1 MENNAITI
9 NLGNELKRSIE
20 NAKSID
26 IIVSFLMESGVKL
39 ILNDLEKAIE
49 KGVKIR
55 ILTGNYLNIT
65 QPQALYLLFDK
76 NIDLRFYDNHNHSFQ
91 FQRYQ
96 YYPHHDN
103 F

>member
-1 MENNAITI
+1 MKNNALTV
-9 NLGNELKRSIE
+9 NLYTELKKSIE
-20 NAKSID
+20 NAESID

-65 QPQALYLLFDK
+65 QPQALYLLFQK
-76 NIDLRFYDNHNHSFQ
+76 KY
-91 FQRYQ
+91 
-96 YYPHHDN
+96 
-103 F
+103 

>member
-1 MENNAITI
+1 
-9 NLGNELKRSIE
+9 
-20 NAKSID
+20 
-26 IIVSFLMESGVKL
+26 MESGVKL

-65 QPQALYLLFDK
+65 QPQALYLLFQK
-76 NIDLRFYDNHNHSFQ
+76 NIDLRFYSNPNHSFHPKAYIFLIKMILKYTLVHQ
-91 FQRYQ
+91 ISQREICDTTL
-96 YYPHHDN
+96 PEVA